1 MQLKYPSISAQIS
14 PDQQIYDGFTLLL
27 QEKTKGLASNAKKK
41 KEASNDFRSLQANND
56 RKGTIKKKTST

>member
-41 KEASNDFRSLQANND
+41 QAMILKKELAS
-56 RKGTIKKKTST
+56 K